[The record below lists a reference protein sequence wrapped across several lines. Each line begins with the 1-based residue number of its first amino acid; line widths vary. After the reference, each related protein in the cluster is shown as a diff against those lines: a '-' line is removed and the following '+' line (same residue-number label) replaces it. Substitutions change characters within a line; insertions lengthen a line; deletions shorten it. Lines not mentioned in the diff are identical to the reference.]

1 METRAAVVMRPLN
14 RLTQRLEDQANAKAA
29 KTALLAKFTT
39 PKKSGPPPNGA
50 AVTVAP
56 SDLAAETK
64 PPESAGQT
72 IPAGPAAPHAPRFGT
87 AQVPVLKDGET
98 ETGTVSNALA
108 WLVDRYLEAAVT
120 RKRQIA
126 ILWPTAPKS
135 LVLVHA
141 LATLERWTEGDKMGI
156 RGLTFPVKTNV
167 FYPLNHM
174 RFARAPLLR
183 LGLQF
188 AETSPN
194 PKVKRS
200 CRAKDPYLSAFNSA
214 LKDLAD
220 PRWSNPTLGELL
232 PHFLATPAQPTWASC
247 ETRLLSQLG
256 AKLQKRSQ
264 AAALRTNCSIIGNPS
279 TAPDAMFAL
288 DGRMSTPELKK
299 ALLALKKVGA
309 PEVVIVNATR
319 SVRRESRGWKGA
331 LARFCLQLEAVFGAD
346 APGVLI
352 VADEPHAAY
361 RLRDELFAQ
370 NLKRPASDRWSPGQE
385 YGIVGVP
392 CAVKTDGL
400 MLPGAVETRVPALR
414 EIDTEIVD
422 AEAAKVVSR
431 LNRVANAAEG
441 GREAAKP
448 VTDAMAYLNRVAAL
462 PCGVRDL
469 SQWLANAEADDRA
482 RQRWAWSSFYA
493 SLLSYSRS
501 GQAADQQKTLVAAI
515 DAANKLVANY
525 DDATPFAHLLARH
538 IGAAVEKN
546 KQVVV
551 VMASHFHKHLAVRF
565 LSRYAEFRNGRSFGE
580 FAKDVTLI
588 CTPQLD
594 EVLSTIGR
602 AQLVFAGLDEESL
615 RLLVTDDRI
624 PSHSTLL
631 LTQQNGQY
639 LRAAMKPLV
648 EHFPAFKPLKP
659 RMESMLR
666 VLMHLPED
674 PGLLTNT
681 DLVMPVFRME
691 LSQDTSD
698 ASEAEKDPE
707 AWTVM
712 LEGGRL
718 HRRPNHR
725 VYVYDPASR
734 EATERGFRSCEIRT
748 LEPGD
753 KLFVMSPDLRD
764 TVEGVFKEAGIP
776 LETDKVFEAALRN
789 YHRQV
794 KTLLVRSFPEGSLI
808 DKVRALRAAI
818 LEANPKW
825 KGDFPEEQAVRHW
838 VNLGNAAETAF
849 EDLRPQAPLKEAHFA
864 AFAKAL
870 GMSDIEAAANWQ
882 RVILPIRNARRQD
895 GRHVS
900 EIYTHMLLQPE
911 SVMVHSKIGRQTI
924 QMLYERARESLCVVE
939 ALIPNKEEALRA

>member
-1 METRAAVVMRPLN
+1 MRP
-14 RLTQRLEDQANAKAA
+14 RTKFTDRLEDQANTKAA
-29 KTALLAKFTT
+29 KAALLAKFSA
-39 PKKSGPPPNGA
+39 PKNIAPAARVAVPAITSTAQVADVEPNE
-50 AVTVAP
+50 VNT
-56 SDLAAETK
+56 S
-64 PPESAGQT
+64 
-72 IPAGPAAPHAPRFGT
+72 IPAGPASPQSPHFGT
-87 AQVPVLKDGET
+87 AQVPVLKDGDT
-98 ETGTVSNALA
+98 EISTASYALG
-108 WLVDRYLEAAVT
+108 WLVDQYLEAAAT

-126 ILWPTAPKS
+126 LLWPTAPKS

-174 RFARAPLLR
+174 RFVRGPLLR
-183 LGLQF
+183 LALQLV
-188 AETSPN
+188 ETSPN

-200 CRAKDPYLSAFNSA
+200 CKAKDPYLSAYNSA

-232 PHFLATPAQPTWASC
+232 PHFLATPAQPTWSSC
-247 ETRLLSQLG
+247 ENRLLSQLC

-264 AAALRTNCSIIGNPS
+264 AAALRANCSIIGNPS

-288 DGRMSTPELKK
+288 DGRMNATDLKK
-299 ALLALKKVGA
+299 ALLSLKKVGA

-319 SVRRESRGWKGA
+319 SIRRESRGWKGA

-361 RLRDELFAQ
+361 RLRDELHAQ
-370 NLKRPASDRWSPGQE
+370 NLKRPASERWCVGQE
-385 YGIVGVP
+385 YSIVGMP
-392 CAVKTDGL
+392 CAVKNDGL
-400 MLPGAVETRVPALR
+400 MPPGTVETRVPAPR

-448 VTDAMAYLNRVAAL
+448 LTDAMAYLNRIAAL

-469 SQWLANAEADDRA
+469 SQWLVHTEADDRSRA
-482 RQRWAWSSFYA
+482 RWAWPNFYA
-493 SLLSYSRS
+493 QLLAYSRT
-501 GQAADQQKTLVAAI
+501 GQAGEQQKTLLAAVE
-515 DAANKLVANY
+515 AATKLMANY
-525 DDATPFAHLLARH
+525 EETTPFAHLLAKH
-538 IGAAVEKN
+538 IGHAVQKHM
-546 KQVVV
+546 QVVV
-551 VMASHFHKHLAVRF
+551 VMTSHFHKHLAERF
-565 LSRYAEFRNGRSFGE
+565 LAKYQDFPDGRAFE
-580 FAKDVTLI
+580 QFADRVTLM
-588 CTPQLD
+588 CTSQLD
-594 EVLSTIGR
+594 EALNTVGR

-615 RLLVTDDRI
+615 RLLITDDRI
-624 PSHSTLL
+624 HSHSTLL

-639 LRAAMKPLV
+639 LRAAMTPLV

-659 RMESMLR
+659 RMESILR
-666 VLMHLPED
+666 VLAHLPED
-674 PGLLTNT
+674 PGLLNNT
-681 DLVMPVFRME
+681 DLVMPVFRIE

-698 ASEAEKDPE
+698 ATEAERDPE
-707 AWTVM
+707 AWTVI

-718 HRRPNHR
+718 HRRPNHH

-734 EATERGFRSCEIRT
+734 EATDRGFRSCEIRT
-748 LEPGD
+748 LQPGD
-753 KLFVMSPDLRD
+753 KLFVMSADLRD

-794 KTLLVRSFPEGSLI
+794 KTLLERTFPEGSLI
-808 DKVRALRAAI
+808 DKVRALRTTI
-818 LEANPKW
+818 LDANPKW
-825 KGDFPEEQAVRHW
+825 KEDFPEEQAVRHW
-838 VNLGNAAETAF
+838 VNLGHAAETAF

-870 GMSDIEAAANWQ
+870 GMSDLEAAANWQ

-911 SVMVHSKIGRQTI
+911 SVMVHSKIGRRTI

-939 ALIPNKEEALRA
+939 ALIPNKEGALRA

>member
-1 METRAAVVMRPLN
+1 MRPRN
-14 RLTQRLEDQANAKAA
+14 KFTDRLEDQKNARAAKAA
-29 KTALLAKFTT
+29 MLAKLSAPKKTAAPALAGVPCAT
-39 PKKSGPPPNGA
+39 PMLSPA
-50 AVTVAP
+50 ASEVG
-56 SDLAAETK
+56 
-64 PPESAGQT
+64 AGQV
-72 IPAGPAAPHAPRFGT
+72 PGPAEPATPGWPHFGT
-87 AQVPVLKDGET
+87 AQVPVLRDGDT
-98 ETGTVSNALA
+98 DSSSASHALG
-108 WLVDRYLEAAVT
+108 WLVDRYLEAAAT
-120 RKRQIA
+120 RTRHIA
-126 ILWPTAPKS
+126 LLWPTAPKA

-141 LATLERWTEGDKMGI
+141 LATLERWTGGDKMGI

-174 RFARAPLLR
+174 RFARGPLLR
-183 LGLQF
+183 LALQF

-194 PKVKRS
+194 VKVKRS

-220 PRWSNPTLGELL
+220 PRWTNPTLGELL
-232 PHFLATPAQPTWASC
+232 PHFLATPAQPTWSSC
-247 ETRLLSQLG
+247 ETRLLSQLS

-264 AAALRTNCSIIGNPS
+264 AAALRSNCSVIGNPS

-288 DGRMSTPELKK
+288 DGRMSTADLRK
-299 ALLALKKVGA
+299 ALMSLKKVGA

-319 SVRRESRGWKGA
+319 NIRRESRGWQGA

-361 RLRDELFAQ
+361 RLRVELRAL
-370 NLKRPASDRWSPGQE
+370 NAKRPAAERWNPGQE
-385 YGIVGVP
+385 YSIVGVP
-392 CAVKTDGL
+392 CAVKNDGL
-400 MLPGAVETRVPALR
+400 LPPGTVEGRVPAPR

-431 LNRVANAAEG
+431 LNRVANAAQG
-441 GREAAKP
+441 GREAAKA
-448 VTDAMAYLNRVAAL
+448 VTEAMAYLNRIAAL
-462 PCGVRDL
+462 PCGIRDL
-469 SQWLANAEADDRA
+469 SQWLAHAEADERS
-482 RQRWAWSSFYA
+482 RVRWAWPNFYA
-493 SLLSYSRS
+493 PLLAYSRS
-501 GQAADQQKTLVAAI
+501 GQAGEQQKTLSSAIEAAT
-515 DAANKLVANY
+515 KLMANY
-525 DDATPFAHLLARH
+525 EQATPFAHLLAKH
-538 IGAAVEKN
+538 ISSAVHR
-546 KQVVV
+546 QVVV
-551 VMASHFHKHLAVRF
+551 VMSSNFHKRLAERF
-565 LSRYAEFRNGRSFGE
+565 LANYKDFDGGSNFEE
-580 FAKDVTLI
+580 FAHSVTLI
-588 CTPQLD
+588 CTPQL
-594 EVLSTIGR
+594 EEALTTLGR
-602 AQLVFAGLDEESL
+602 AQLIFAGLDEESL

-659 RMESMLR
+659 RMESILR
-666 VLMHLPED
+666 VLAHLPDD

-681 DLVMPVFRME
+681 DLVMPVFRIE
-691 LSQDTSD
+691 LSQETSD
-698 ASEAEKDPE
+698 AGEAERDPE
-707 AWTVM
+707 AWTVV

-718 HRRPNHR
+718 HRRPSHR

-734 EATERGFRSCEIRT
+734 EATDRGFRSCEIRS
-748 LEPGD
+748 LQPGD
-753 KLFVMSPDLRD
+753 KLFVMSAELRD

-794 KTLLVRSFPEGSLI
+794 KTLLERAFPEGSLI
-808 DKVRALRAAI
+808 DKVRALRASI
-818 LEANPKW
+818 LEANSKW
-825 KGDFPEEQAVRHW
+825 MNHFPEEQAVRHW
-838 VNLGNAAETAF
+838 VNLGHAADTAF

-864 AFAKAL
+864 AFTKAL
-870 GMSDIEAAANWQ
+870 GMSDLEAAANWQ

-911 SVMVHSKIGRQTI
+911 SVMVHSKIRRQTI